1 MSNPHRLL
9 HLLAALLSLG
19 AALALLRH
27 AGLPDRADYTG
38 IRGSDGSAV
47 APEIGARA
55 PDFTLLTTR
64 AEPLAL
70 QQMRGATTIINFW
83 ATWCQPC
90 HREMLALQ
98 RLYEIEDGELRILAL
113 NLGESAETAR
123 NWVSQLGLTYDVL
136 LDSGEHVARL
146 YQVRGLPATYLLDA
160 AQRIQRVYYGALR
173 TEQLRADVTRLGRK
187 A

>member
-38 IRGSDGSAV
+38 IRGPDGRAA
-47 APEIGARA
+47 APEVGARA
-55 PDFTLLTTR
+55 PAFTLLTTR
-64 AEPLAL
+64 SEPLAL
-70 QQMRGATTIINFW
+70 EQTRGATTILNFW

-98 RLYEIEDGELRILAL
+98 RLYEIEGGELRVLAL

-123 NWVSQLGLTYDVL
+123 NWVNQLRLTYDVL
-136 LDSGEHVARL
+136 LDPGKSVAQL
-146 YQVRGLPATYLLDA
+146 YQVRGLPTTYLLDSD
-160 AQRIQRVYYGALR
+160 QRIQRVYYGAWR
-173 TEQLRADVTRLGRK
+173 FEQLRAAVMRLHRK